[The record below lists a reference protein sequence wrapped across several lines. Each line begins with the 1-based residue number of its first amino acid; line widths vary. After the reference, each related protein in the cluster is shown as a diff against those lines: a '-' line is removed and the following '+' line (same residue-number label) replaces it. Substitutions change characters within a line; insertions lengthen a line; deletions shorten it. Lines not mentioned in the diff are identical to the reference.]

1 MARNKWIPIVV
12 GIVIFV
18 VVVGIGLIGAA
29 IYVFTRQVGFQTVET
44 ASGQQQFEKLRA
56 RFEGQVPFIELTAGD
71 EGGEPRA
78 VIHRELAKGE
88 TGTVSK
94 VHIRVWSPD
103 ERKLVSLDLPFWMIR
118 FMGSKRQFWGPAFQD
133 RKDLLT
139 EKDERY
145 QHEGRDEE
153 RMKRYGSKE
162 VEAEPLMTVE
172 QGFFIAEKER
182 APVRIYCLKD
192 REKDNREREGKQTIS
207 ERGPVISYSP
217 GKEREFD
224 NSVGNQ

>member
-118 FMGSKRQFWGPAFQD
+118 FMGSKPIHIDTGDSAFS
-133 RKDLLT
+133 RVSLKVTPEEL
-139 EKDERY
+139 ER
-145 QHEGRDEE
+145 
-153 RMKRYGSKE
+153 
-162 VEAEPLMTVE
+162 
-172 QGFFIAEKER
+172 
-182 APVRIYCLKD
+182 
-192 REKDNREREGKQTIS
+192 
-207 ERGPVISYSP
+207 RGPGLVMDHTAP
-217 GKEREFD
+217 HGE
-224 NSVGNQ
+224 SVLVWLE